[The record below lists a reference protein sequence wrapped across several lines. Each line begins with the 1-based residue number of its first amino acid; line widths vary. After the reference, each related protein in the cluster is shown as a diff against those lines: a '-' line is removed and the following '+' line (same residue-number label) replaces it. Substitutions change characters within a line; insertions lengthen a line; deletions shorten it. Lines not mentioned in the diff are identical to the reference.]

1 MGRRWR
7 LRPGPPVETKLL
19 NLVYMAFT
27 GLGCLYVLLAAFL
40 GHASDAGGGH
50 DAGAAAGAGGHAASG
65 GDFAGH
71 AGHGGHGDHAGPT
84 AHGDHGG
91 HADRAGHGDRAGNA
105 AGHLAG
111 HPAGHPAAHAGSP
124 AAARFRFPLFSPL
137 ALATVVAS
145 IGAWGLIAKY
155 GFGASDGGSLAL
167 ALPAAALTAYGV
179 TWAGWRLVSGS
190 RATSLIYRDDL
201 VGALAE
207 VTVPIPPGGVGE
219 AVTDAGGQRYAA
231 PAREA
236 SGAEVAR
243 GATVV
248 ILEASGTTL
257 LVRAE
262 PRQLSIS
269 RTMQAAAPAP
279 AVQDGL
285 PAAPAAPVPQGE
297 NRHG

>member
-1 MGRRWR
+1 
-7 LRPGPPVETKLL
+7 LL

-71 AGHGGHGDHAGPT
+71 AGHI
-84 AHGDHGG
+84 
-91 HADRAGHGDRAGNA
+91 
-105 AGHLAG
+105 AG
-111 HPAGHPAAHAGSP
+111 HPAGHPATHAGSP

-285 PAAPAAPVPQGE
+285 PAAPAAHVPQGE
-297 NRHG
+297 KRHG